1 LQNASVRALAFF
13 VLIFSRDDR
22 KILPQFG
29 DVTCREV
36 SPPLASGVDHAVPP
50 DEGPGAENA
59 VATDLG
65 MVADEGA
72 KFPEAGGDRALG

>member
-1 LQNASVRALAFF
+1 M
-13 VLIFSRDDR
+13 
-22 KILPQFG
+22 
-29 DVTCREV
+29 
-36 SPPLASGVDHAVPP
+36 SPPLAAGVDHAVPP

-72 KFPEAGGDRALG
+72 KFAKAGGDGTLGCVDGHRRLVEAHI